1 MIPAILLKIASEA
14 TGGIVNSNRIQIN
27 IGVWHKTSDNIKLRN
42 AFTVGI
48 ADEAIL
54 NEDGKINP
62 EKLNAIS
69 YDPANRTYL
78 RVGGKAGTVFSDG
91 NQLK

>member
-1 MIPAILLKIASEA
+1 MAGCTSRDSDKKRYENFQQKP
-14 TGGIVNSNRIQIN
+14 
-27 IGVWHKTSDNIKLRN
+27 SDNIKLRN